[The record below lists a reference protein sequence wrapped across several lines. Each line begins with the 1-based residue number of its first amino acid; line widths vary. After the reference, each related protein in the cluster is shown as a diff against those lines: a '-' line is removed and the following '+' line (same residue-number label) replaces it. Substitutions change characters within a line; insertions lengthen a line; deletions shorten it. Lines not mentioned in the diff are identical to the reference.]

1 MKNQSPTSAA
11 SWEKTNVPNLY
22 RHPKGVYY
30 ARYRMGKQDVW
41 RSLRTKVKSVA
52 VYDLSK
58 VLDAIAVRRGSGL
71 TGGEGSMRFKDA
83 QALYVVQLEGNSKL
97 SDNTKRLRL
106 NGIKRLAKSWPELA
120 EMSVRKITSKQI
132 VAWFK
137 QIEQNAR
144 PYVPIKAK
152 RAVRRSTGKSATTL
166 NSELDSLRLILDV
179 AVMQGYIPVN
189 PGRHP
194 MVKRV
199 VPTQKELRLPSRGKF
214 VDLVNSIRGAGVQHC
229 VDAADMVT
237 LLALT
242 GVRLGQ
248 ARGLLWQHVDFEE
261 RIIFLQKSK
270 RTPPREVPIG
280 GELVQLLHR
289 MRSERTEKELAPDQ
303 PVLRI
308 KECLGFLTSACEKVN
323 LERLTHHDL
332 RHLFATTAIEQNIDV
347 PRVAALL
354 GHADGGA
361 LAMKVYGHSRQE
373 HLRAAVDKL
382 KFGLN
387 SC

>member
-1 MKNQSPTSAA
+1 MKKSSSTSAA
-11 SWEKTNVPNLY
+11 GWEKTNVPNLY

-30 ARYRMGKQDVW
+30 ARYRVGKQDVW

-52 VYDLSK
+52 VHDLDQAMEA
-58 VLDAIAVRRGSGL
+58 VAVRRSSGL
-71 TGGEGSMRFKDA
+71 TGGEGPMRFKDA
-83 QALYVVQLEGNSKL
+83 QAIYLGQVQANSKL
-97 SDNTKRLRL
+97 ADNTKRLRL

-132 VAWFK
+132 AGWF
-137 QIEQNAR
+137 QQLEQNAR
-144 PYVPIKAK
+144 PYVPTKAK

-194 MVKRV
+194 MIKRAI
-199 VPTQKELRLPSRGKF
+199 PTQKELNLPSREGF
-214 VDLVNSIRGAGVQHC
+214 VELVSSIRNSGVQHC
-229 VDAADMVT
+229 VDAADMVS

-242 GVRLGQ
+242 GARLGQ
-248 ARGLLWQHVDFEE
+248 ARSILWKHVDFEN
-261 RIIFLQKSK
+261 RLVTLQKSK
-270 RTPPREVPIG
+270 RTPLREVPMG
-280 GELVQLLHR
+280 AELIQLLQR
-289 MRSERTEKELAPDQ
+289 MRSERAEKELAPDQ

-308 KECLGFLTSACEKVN
+308 KECLGFLTSACEKTN

-332 RHLFATTAIEQNIDV
+332 RHLFATTAMEHNIDV
-347 PRVAALL
+347 SSVAELL

-361 LAMKVYGHSRQE
+361 LAMKVYGHSRKA
-373 HLRAAVDKL
+373 HLRAAVDKIN
-382 KFGLN
+382 FGLN
-387 SC
+387 P